1 MKDLQNLIHT
11 FAEEKLGEHNRSTRK
26 IYVRY
31 LSHFNH
37 FLNNRAG
44 AERGLKHLQKESFFL
59 AWIRQQGQSVNKEG
73 IGLRLSLLSNFLEFL
88 RGRSLIVEN
97 VVEQLHRRYPLK
109 GWTGLAEA
117 IKGKKPV
124 AALEKLRPRPRFN
137 GPWGKQMSAFILFKR
152 RLGAKYEFE
161 ERTLANLDRY
171 LAEAGISPG
180 EKVPPLLINQ
190 WRLSQVRNSEQT
202 LHTKQRVAQ
211 SFFDYLISLGF
222 LKENP
227 ANGSSSMPRRTLRPY
242 VLSKEEIREILQRAG
257 RMPDI
262 PFFPHRGAT
271 YRMIFATLYCLG
283 LRIGELCRVRLRDID
298 FDRGLLLIRPS
309 KFYKSRLLP
318 LGPKYLST
326 LKRFMERDRIA
337 WVSNEGHLFSSYH
350 GKPVSQGSISRVFH
364 QLARQIGI
372 KPNPGH
378 RRPCLHSFRH
388 AFSVHRLLRWYRQG
402 ENVQAKLPLL
412 SAFLG
417 HVDLGSTQVYL
428 DMIPELPQEIHL
440 RFESHCGNHLFNQG
454 GPNHERERQ
463 DRPFSYPFLPRRIND
478 WTESQSEYDPE
489 LPGRP

>member
-1 MKDLQNLIHT
+1 MKDLQNLIQT
-11 FAEEKLGEHNRSTRK
+11 FAEERLREHNRSTRR

-31 LSHFNH
+31 LSNFNR
-37 FLNNRAG
+37 FQNGRAD
-44 AERGLKHLQKESFFL
+44 AEGGLEHLQKESLFL
-59 AWIRQQGQSVNKEG
+59 GWIRRQGRSVNKKG
-73 IGLRLSLLSNFLEFL
+73 GGLRLSLLSNFLEFL
-88 RGRSLIVEN
+88 EGRDLIAQN

-117 IKGKKPV
+117 INDKKPV
-124 AALEKLRPRPRFN
+124 AALKRLRPRPRFN
-137 GPWGKQMSAFILFKR
+137 GPWGEQMSAFILFKR

-171 LAEAGISPG
+171 LAKTGISSA
-180 EKVPPLLINQ
+180 EKIPPLFINQ
-190 WRLSQVRNSEQT
+190 WLLSQVRNSEQT
-202 LHTKQRVAQ
+202 LHTKQRVAER
-211 SFFDYLISLGF
+211 FFEYVMSLGL

-227 ANGSSSMPRRTLRPY
+227 ANGSSSIPRRTLRHY
-242 VLSKEEIREILQRAG
+242 VLSKDEIREILRRSG

-283 LRIGELCRVRLRDID
+283 FRIGELYRLRPRDID

-326 LKRFMERDRIA
+326 LKQFVERDRPS
-337 WVSNEGHLFSSYH
+337 WVGKEGPLFSSYH
-350 GKPVSQGSISRVFH
+350 GKPLSRGSISRVFH
-364 QLARQIGI
+364 QLACQIGI
-372 KPNPGH
+372 KPNPGR

-402 ENVQAKLPLL
+402 ENVQAKLPFL

-428 DMIPELPQEIHL
+428 DMIPELLEEVHL

-454 GPNHERERQ
+454 GPNHER
-463 DRPFSYPFLPRRIND
+463 DRHDCLFSYPFLPRR
-478 WTESQSEYDPE
+478 THGGTQSQSEYDPE

>member
-1 MKDLQNLIHT
+1 MKDLQNLIQT
-11 FAEEKLGEHNRSTRK
+11 FAEERLREHNRSTRR

-31 LSHFNH
+31 LSHFNR
-37 FLNNRAG
+37 FQNNRAG
-44 AERGLKHLQKESFFL
+44 AETGLEHLQKEDLFL
-59 AWIRQQGQSVNKEG
+59 AWIRRQGQSVNKEG
-73 IGLRLSLLSNFLEFL
+73 LGLRLSLLSNFLEFL
-88 RGRSLIVEN
+88 KGQNLIADN

-117 IKGKKPV
+117 INDKKPV
-124 AALEKLRPRPRFN
+124 AALKKLHPRPRFN

-161 ERTLANLDRY
+161 EGTLANLDRY
-171 LAEAGISPG
+171 LAEAGISPA
-180 EKVPPLLINQ
+180 EKLPPSLIDQ
-190 WRLSQVRNSEQT
+190 WLLSQVRNSEQT
-202 LHTKQRVAQ
+202 LHTKQRVAER
-211 SFFDYLISLGF
+211 FFEYVISLGL

-227 ANGSSSMPRRTLRPY
+227 ANGSSSIPRRTLRPY

-283 LRIGELCRVRLRDID
+283 LRIGELCRLRLRDID

-318 LGPKYLST
+318 MGPKYLST
-326 LKRFMERDRIA
+326 LKQFVQRDRIL
-337 WVSNEGHLFSSYH
+337 WVGNEGPLFSSYH
-350 GKPVSQGSISRVFH
+350 GKPVSQGSMSRVFH
-364 QLARQIGI
+364 QLARQIGL
-372 KPNPGH
+372 KPNPGQ

-428 DMIPELPQEIHL
+428 DMIPELLEEVHL

-454 GPNHERERQ
+454 GTNHER
-463 DRPFSYPFLPRRIND
+463 D
-478 WTESQSEYDPE
+478 
-489 LPGRP
+489 